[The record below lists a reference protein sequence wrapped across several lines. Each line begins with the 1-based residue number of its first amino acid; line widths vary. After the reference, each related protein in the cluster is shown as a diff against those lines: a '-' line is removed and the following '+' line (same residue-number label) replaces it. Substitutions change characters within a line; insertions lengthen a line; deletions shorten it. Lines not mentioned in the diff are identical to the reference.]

1 MSIDIRYPFSIYSIG
16 VPSILGAL
24 LSFVK
29 ALIMRSIKGLTKL
42 LYTIHGFKG
51 KKVVMLGYLSQMVW
65 FHFD

>member
-16 VPSILGAL
+16 VHSILGAS

-29 ALIMRSIKGLTKL
+29 ALIMCSIKGLAKL
-42 LYTIHGFKG
+42 LYTIQGFKG
-51 KKVVMLGYLSQMVW
+51 KKLVILGYLSQMGW